1 MTPEQFKAWAA
12 RLGLSEAAMAAYL
25 GVPVHTYRKWEN
37 GTRKP
42 DAAPLRLFHVL
53 QAIEVQSPDMHAG
66 LLFDARA
73 SAPDKPAG
81 APKGRGRGKGAPG
94 PENAPTAPPA
104 PAPQPQDALP
114 DWMKSAS

>member
-1 MTPEQFKAWAA
+1 MTPEQFKAWAV

-25 GVPVHTYRKWEN
+25 GVPVPTYRKWEN

-42 DAAPLRLFHVL
+42 DAAPLRLFQVL

-73 SAPDKPAG
+73 SAPDRPVA
-81 APKGRGRGKGAPG
+81 APKGRGRGKGARTRSDASTG
-94 PENAPTAPPA
+94 PADTPTG
-104 PAPQPQDALP
+104 LP
-114 DWMKSAS
+114 DWMKPGS

>member
-37 GTRKP
+37 GARKP
-42 DAAPLRLFHVL
+42 DAAPMRLFQVL
-53 QAIEVQSPDMHAG
+53 QAIEVQAPDMHAG
-66 LLFDARA
+66 LLFDACA
-73 SAPDKPAG
+73 SAPGAPAG
-81 APKGRGRGKGAPG
+81 APKRRGRGKGAPG
-94 PENAPTAPPA
+94 PADTPTG
-104 PAPQPQDALP
+104 LP